1 MAVKQFKNNRRK
13 MIKERTEKGSLP
25 KMLDT
30 FNNKI
35 YDLENG
41 DFDESID
48 NKNRPNWMDD
58 DVGFDIPE
66 PDEKTVY
73 DICDDEDEDFE
84 ESFNID
90 EMAKP
95 HTWGVTYRDKY
106 NKIKQHIIDAPDAY
120 DAKMKA
126 RRELGINF
134 SSIVDAEMIE
144 DVDRLDEGLTGTA
157 KKLFDNAEDD
167 IVGLIMTKL
176 LKAAGKLTEDEFKD
190 FVKALKSSATEAF
203 DTAEYSELVDAL
215 DSAKD

>member
-13 MIKERTEKGSLP
+13 MIKEQAEKGSLSR
-25 KMLDT
+25 MLDT

-35 YDLENG
+35 YDLENS

-48 NKNRPNWMDD
+48 NKNHPYWMDD

-66 PDEKTVY
+66 PDEKTTY
-73 DICDDEDEDFE
+73 DVCDDEDEDFE

-106 NKIKQHIIDAPDAY
+106 NKTKQHVIDAPDAY

-126 RRELGINF
+126 RRELGVNF
-134 SSIVDAEMIE
+134 SDIIDAEMIE
-144 DVDRLDEGLTGTA
+144 NVDKLDEDLAGKIDVLVVGA
-157 KKLFDNAEDD
+157 GDD
-167 IVGLIMTKL
+167 INQFILNRVSKIAKS
-176 LKAAGKLTEDEFKD
+176 LTEDEFDEFMSNLENYIK
-190 FVKALKSSATEAF
+190 KSFETF
-203 DTAEYSELVDAL
+203 DYSEFVD
-215 DSAKD
+215 

>member
-1 MAVKQFKNNRRK
+1 MAVKQFKNNGRK
-13 MIKERTEKGSLP
+13 MIKERAEKGSLSR
-25 KMLDT
+25 MLDT

-48 NKNRPNWMDD
+48 NKNHPYWMDD

-73 DICDDEDEDFE
+73 DVCDDEDEDFE

-106 NKIKQHIIDAPDAY
+106 NKTKQHVIDAPDAY

-126 RRELGINF
+126 RRELGVNF
-134 SSIVDAEMIE
+134 SDIIDAEMIE
-144 DVDRLDEGLTGTA
+144 NVDKLDEDLAGKIDVLVVGA
-157 KKLFDNAEDD
+157 GDD
-167 IVGLIMTKL
+167 INQFILNRVSKIAKS
-176 LKAAGKLTEDEFKD
+176 LTEDEFDEFMSNLENYIK
-190 FVKALKSSATEAF
+190 KSFETF
-203 DTAEYSELVDAL
+203 DYSEFVD
-215 DSAKD
+215 

>member
-13 MIKERTEKGSLP
+13 MIKERAEKGSLSR
-25 KMLDT
+25 MLDT

-48 NKNRPNWMDD
+48 NKNHPYWMDD

-73 DICDDEDEDFE
+73 DVCDDEDEDFE

-106 NKIKQHIIDAPDAY
+106 NKTKQHVIDAPDAY

-126 RRELGINF
+126 RRELGVNF
-134 SSIVDAEMIE
+134 SDIIDAEMIE
-144 DVDRLDEGLTGTA
+144 NVDKLDEDLAGKIDVLVVGA
-157 KKLFDNAEDD
+157 GDD
-167 IVGLIMTKL
+167 INQFILNRVSKIAKS
-176 LKAAGKLTEDEFKD
+176 LTEDEFDEFMSNLENYIK
-190 FVKALKSSATEAF
+190 KSFETF
-203 DTAEYSELVDAL
+203 DYSEFVD
-215 DSAKD
+215 

>member
-13 MIKERTEKGSLP
+13 MIKERTEKGSLSR
-25 KMLDT
+25 MLDT

-48 NKNRPNWMDD
+48 NKNHPYWMDD

-66 PDEKTVY
+66 PDEKTAY
-73 DICDDEDEDFE
+73 DVCDDEDEDFE

-95 HTWGVTYRDKY
+95 HTWGITYRDKY
-106 NKIKQHIIDAPDAY
+106 NKTKQHVIDAPDAY

-126 RRELGINF
+126 RRELGVNF
-134 SSIVDAEMIE
+134 SDIIDAEMIE
-144 DVDRLDEGLTGTA
+144 NVDKLDEDLAGKIDVLVVGA
-157 KKLFDNAEDD
+157 GDD
-167 IVGLIMTKL
+167 INQFILNRVSKIAKS
-176 LKAAGKLTEDEFKD
+176 LTEDEFDEFMSNLENYIK
-190 FVKALKSSATEAF
+190 KSFETF
-203 DTAEYSELVDAL
+203 DYSEFVD
-215 DSAKD
+215 